1 MMNEKK
7 LYYQRVWELTE
18 INCGEIQMI
27 EKRGQEFHLDH
38 IIPISFGFRYYIPE
52 EIIGA
57 RENLRIVPMKQ
68 NLLKNQQITDEVK
81 ERLKELNI
89 SIERVVPRKII
100 NVSKKKMEAMDFV
113 LSKPKLS
120 TILNTE
126 NKKSLLYY
134 LPSNKLR
141 VKN

>member
-1 MMNEKK
+1 MNEKK

-27 EKRGQEFHLDH
+27 EKRGQA
-38 IIPISFGFRYYIPE
+38 I
-52 EIIGA
+52 
-57 RENLRIVPMKQ
+57 
-68 NLLKNQQITDEVK
+68 
-81 ERLKELNI
+81 
-89 SIERVVPRKII
+89 
-100 NVSKKKMEAMDFV
+100 DFV

-134 LPSNKLR
+134 LPQIN
-141 VKN
+141 

>member
-1 MMNEKK
+1 
-7 LYYQRVWELTE
+7 
-18 INCGEIQMI
+18 
-27 EKRGQEFHLDH
+27 
-38 IIPISFGFRYYIPE
+38 
-52 EIIGA
+52 
-57 RENLRIVPMKQ
+57 MKQ

-89 SIERVVPRKII
+89 SIEGVVPRKII